1 MACGEV
7 FCLRIYKIRPL
18 KITLRMFMYGLDAK
32 IMEILELLGIEKI
45 FREQKPHMDDSSQFL
60 ILRCMER
67 CTHTFP

>member
-1 MACGEV
+1 
-7 FCLRIYKIRPL
+7 
-18 KITLRMFMYGLDAK
+18 MFMYGLDAK